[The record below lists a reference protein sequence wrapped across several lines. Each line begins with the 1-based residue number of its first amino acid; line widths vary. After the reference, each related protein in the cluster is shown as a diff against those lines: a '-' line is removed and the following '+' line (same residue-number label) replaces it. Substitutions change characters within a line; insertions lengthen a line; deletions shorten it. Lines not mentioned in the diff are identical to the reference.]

1 MAVFTSERRRNDW
14 ISSDEGISRLPLTDA
29 QAKQLVG
36 DRLTKRSLYK
46 TEDGVK
52 WAASEYGNYVTA
64 HIVALGKHPTVTEVL
79 SDGMTCD
86 DVQRLT
92 EFDDNLLS
100 FFFREGGEA
109 M

>member
-1 MAVFTSERRRNDW
+1 MAVFSTERRRNEW
-14 ISSDEGISRLPLTDA
+14 IGSDDGIARLPLTDA

-36 DRLTKRSLYK
+36 DRLTKRSLYT

-52 WAASEYGNYVTA
+52 WAASEYGDYVTA

-92 EFDDNLLS
+92 VFDDDLLS
-100 FFFREGGEA
+100 FFFREGGDT